1 MLKGVLSIEKKVS
14 AKNQEY
20 QVIYFTDDAT
30 KSKIELGTE
39 YSNPQAI
46 AKVLMKVLELQINTK

>member
-14 AKNQEY
+14 AKGQDY

-30 KSKIELGTE
+30 KSVIEIGSE
-39 YSNPQAI
+39 YTNPQAI
-46 AKVLMKVLELQINTK
+46 AKVLSKILEIVMNK